1 MHSKKLG
8 IFIPPKSMLRA
19 FESNITNILSSCC
32 CLPKCVEANSFMN
45 IREGKHLHFNKI
57 WEHPTITKLE
67 YPNLRY
73 AEAIEIFFLS
83 LNFGW
88 YDKWQLCIKV
98 KKILLDLDFAQEQI
112 YSNLKVQLPFKDH
125 YPKSVSFM
133 LNLIGACMLWG
144 VGKTPKDNH
153 HF

>member
-19 FESNITNILSSCC
+19 FESNITNILFSCC

-45 IREGKHLHFNKI
+45 IREGEHLHFNKI

-73 AEAIEIFFLS
+73 AKAIEIFFLS

-98 KKILLDLDFAQEQI
+98 KK
-112 YSNLKVQLPFKDH
+112 Y
-125 YPKSVSFM
+125 
-133 LNLIGACMLWG
+133 LIGLRLCTRANIFQFESSIVVQRSL
-144 VGKTPKDNH
+144 PKKCVFYVKLDRSMYALGCWKNT
-153 HF
+153 